1 MAVEIF
7 WGSGSPFAWSV
18 MLAME
23 VKGVPYTGHLL
34 SFSDGDLKKPEFLAM
49 NPRGKV
55 PVVKDGD
62 FTIAESNAILVWLEA
77 KAPQPALFGS
87 NPEDTGT
94 IWRAVLEH
102 AAYFQYHTHAISGAV
117 FYKKMEEKA
126 EEVKASA
133 KAVGEELAR
142 YEAALEK
149 GDWLVGSAMS
159 AADLVAYPHF
169 ELFFRLAARPEV
181 KAFGLGFDKGWD
193 AYPALSAWR
202 ARTKALPGYDNT
214 YPPHWKG

>member
-1 MAVEIF
+1 MAVEVF

-18 MLAME
+18 MLALE

-34 SFSDGDLKKPEFLAM
+34 SFSEGDLKKPEFLAM

-62 FTIAESNAILVWLEA
+62 FTIAESNAILAWLEA
-77 KAPQPALFGS
+77 KKPQPALFGAT
-87 NPEDTGT
+87 PEATGT

-102 AAYFQYHTHAISGAV
+102 AAYFQHHTHAISGAV

-126 EEVKASA
+126 EEVKAA
-133 KAVGEELAR
+133 AIAVGEELAR
-142 YEAALEK
+142 YEAALAE
-149 GDWLVGSAMS
+149 GPWLVGGAMS

-181 KAFGLGFDKGWD
+181 KAFGLGFDNGWD
-193 AYPALSAWR
+193 AYPALSTWR
-202 ARTKALPGYDNT
+202 ARIKAIPGYDNT

>member
-1 MAVEIF
+1 
-7 WGSGSPFAWSV
+7 
-18 MLAME
+18 
-23 VKGVPYTGHLL
+23 
-34 SFSDGDLKKPEFLAM
+34 M

-62 FTIAESNAILVWLEA
+62 FTIAESNAILAWLEA
-77 KAPQPALFGS
+77 RKPQPALFGS
-87 NPEDTGT
+87 NAEQTGA

-102 AAYFQYHTHAISGAV
+102 AAYFQHHTHAISGAV

-133 KAVGEELAR
+133 IAVGEELAR
-142 YEAALEK
+142 YEATLAK
-149 GDWLVGSAMS
+149 KPWLVGDAMS

-202 ARTKALPGYDNT
+202 AKIKAIPGYDNT

>member
-1 MAVEIF
+1 MAVEVF

-55 PVVKDGD
+55 PVVRDGD
-62 FTIAESNAILVWLEA
+62 FTIAESNAILAWLEA

-87 NPEDTGT
+87 NAEQTGA

-102 AAYFQYHTHAISGAV
+102 AAYFQHHTHAISGAV

-133 KAVGEELAR
+133 IAVGEELAR
-142 YEAALEK
+142 YEAALSK
-149 GDWLVGSAMS
+149 GDWLVGKTMS
-159 AADLVAYPHF
+159 AADLVAYPPF
-169 ELFFRLAARPEV
+169 ELVSPLAARPEV

-202 ARTKALPGYDNT
+202 ARIKALPGYDNT